1 MSVSALCAIHCT
13 VTDLLTGYK
22 DPRGS
27 WMPPAQYITADM
39 SREMIDKDHR
49 HHSAVFVS
57 VCVYAVFS

>member
-1 MSVSALCAIHCT
+1 

-39 SREMIDKDHR
+39 TEKDHR
-49 HHSAVFVS
+49 HHSAVFVTF
-57 VCVYAVFS
+57 CVYAVFS